1 MSYNC
6 LSYMNEAGDT
16 YSQEI
21 GIAIIVLNAISMA
34 SLLFVIGVYVTNWK
48 TIASFPLRL
57 VIA

>member
-1 MSYNC
+1 
-6 LSYMNEAGDT
+6 MNEAGDT